1 MPSLYTID
9 REIEACV
16 LLDNGEYLNTETG
29 ELLDEEALNA
39 LQMDRTSKLE
49 NIACLIKNLEWEKN
63 GCKEQKD
70 AFTKREKALDAT
82 ITRLKGYLVESLKGD
97 KFKTIRCAVTF
108 RKSEKVEITDESKIP
123 QELLT
128 VKYTTA
134 PDKAAI
140 KEALKAGE
148 IIEGCSL
155 VTNLNPIIK

>member
-1 MPSLYTID
+1 MASLYTID

-70 AFTKREKALDAT
+70 AFAKREKALDAT
-82 ITRLKGYLVESLKGD
+82 ISRLKGYLLESLKGE
-97 KFKTIRCAVTF
+97 KFKTIRCSVTF
-108 RKSEKVEITDESKIP
+108 RKSERVDIADESKIP

-140 KEALKAGE
+140 KEALKAGDT
-148 IIEGCSL
+148 IEGCTL
-155 VTNLNPIIK
+155 VTHYNPIIK